1 MKNQNSLYKLK
12 KIKLQRLIPYYK
24 QLKIDAV
31 KKQDFENA
39 AIYRAIQIEYED
51 DLLRLEIGI

>member
-12 KIKLQRLIPYYK
+12 KIKLQRLISHYK

-31 KKQDFENA
+31 KRQDYENA
-39 AIYRAIQIEYED
+39 AIYRGFQKEYEE
-51 DLLRLEIGI
+51 DLLRLEFGY